1 MEKDVLL
8 DLATETVRRYGSLPP
23 DFAEKMARRIRRKF
37 AVKMEPAK
45 IDHLAFHYKEIY
57 MFGAAILQDH
67 LQPPKG
73 KFASTGDVDLEKFI
87 DSLVKKF
94 PDDDFDILGKISGIV
109 IYYEYLR

>member
-45 IDHLAFHYKEIY
+45 IDNLAFHYKEIY
-57 MFGAAILQDH
+57 MFGAATLKDY

-73 KFASTGDVDLEKFI
+73 KFASTGDVDLEKFLA
-87 DSLVKKF
+87 SLAKRF
-94 PDDDFDILGKISGIV
+94 TGDDFDILGKIGGFV